1 MLLLGRVRSVPSMNA
16 LPTHCD
22 FSAADFDATAITAGG
37 VRVIQVT
44 GSARC
49 RGAGWRLD
57 FVPANGGVVPDRE
70 RIHLSIRETPPRRAG
85 RFWAQASIE
94 TMIEDAQAT
103 VIVVHFGWRPSIVIP
118 VRETSANGGVGARS
132 WREPVAEQSRVGF
145 DMRFATA
152 GRMV

>member
-1 MLLLGRVRSVPSMNA
+1 MNA
-16 LPTHCD
+16 LPTHCE

-44 GSARC
+44 GSARS

-70 RIHLSIRETPPRRAG
+70 RIHLSIRETAPRRAG
-85 RFWAQASIE
+85 RFWAGASIE
-94 TMIEDAQAT
+94 TMIEDSQAT
-103 VIVVHFGWRPSIVIP
+103 SVVVHFGWRPSIVIP
-118 VRETSANGGVGARS
+118 VRETSAMGGIGARS
-132 WREPVAEQSRVGF
+132 SLREPVAEHSRAGYEL
-145 DMRFATA
+145 RFATA

>member
-1 MLLLGRVRSVPSMNA
+1 MNA

-70 RIHLSIRETPPRRAG
+70 RIHLTIRETAPRRAG
-85 RFWAQASIE
+85 RFWAQASVE
-94 TMIEDAQAT
+94 TMIEDSQAT
-103 VIVVHFGWRPSIVIP
+103 AVVVHFGWRPSIVIP
-118 VRETSANGGVGARS
+118 VRETSAIAGVSARA
-132 WREPVAEQSRVGF
+132 WREPVAEQSRAGYGLS
-145 DMRFATA
+145 FATA